1 MNDRETI
8 APSKQDANTGG
19 RLSIAGLAR
28 SGAIAGVIK
37 LASAGL
43 SFLMFVVIAMI
54 TDEREFGL
62 YSATYAGA
70 SLVSF
75 FASVG
80 QQSTVLRFWPQY
92 AEADDLS
99 SAHGL
104 MLRAIVVAF
113 AGVTVSSIL
122 VIAVGFAPYVGQG
135 TPEWLPLCLS
145 AAVLSLALA
154 WSEFA
159 SGAFRAKGALIYG
172 LLPRDV
178 IWRAATIAAVAALWY
193 MNVKITAV
201 SATLITAVLLIVVV
215 LPQSVSLLRDTFRAE
230 RQPLSLEQKAEFNN
244 VTLGLWG
251 VTSLPPALGQVST
264 LLVAGI
270 LGPEIAG
277 AVFVADR
284 TTRLV
289 VLALTGINQALAPEI
304 SGAFYG
310 GDKNHVQRTTS
321 LTALGSSAVA
331 IVILTIFWV
340 FGTQILGIFDHAYAT
355 PTMHTVLIVFGIGAT
370 VAAACGPLELVMQ
383 LTGLQNSLLKLLIIV
398 NIIGLAVTALMT
410 YLFGPIGSAAGIAG
424 TVITWNLIG
433 VGISRRAIGINPSIA
448 GLFAKSRPSRLDPVT
463 RSAS

>member
-1 MNDRETI
+1 MKDLETI
-8 APSKQDANTGG
+8 VRPNASVGG
-19 RLSIAGLAR
+19 RLSIAGLLR

-43 SFLMFVVIAMI
+43 SFVMFVVIAMI

-92 AEADDLS
+92 AGADDLS

-104 MLRAIVVAF
+104 MLRAIIVAL

-122 VIAVGFAPYVGQG
+122 VIAVGFAPYVGND

-145 AAVLSLALA
+145 AALLSLALA

-159 SGAFRAKGALIYG
+159 SGAFRAKGALIAG

-193 MNVKITAV
+193 LDVEITAV
-201 SATLITAVLLIVVV
+201 SATLITAVLLVVVV
-215 LPQSVSLLRDTFRAE
+215 LPQSVTLLRATFRAQ
-230 RQPLSLEQKAEFNN
+230 RKPLSLEQKAEFNS

-264 LLVAGI
+264 LLVAAI

-284 TTRLV
+284 TARLAE
-289 VLALTGINQALAPEI
+289 LALSGINQALAPEI
-304 SGAFYG
+304 SGAFYSG
-310 GDKNHVQRTTS
+310 NKRHVQYTTS

-331 IVILTIFWV
+331 IVILAIFLV
-340 FGTQILGIFDHAYAT
+340 FGKQILGIFDHAYAT
-355 PTMHTVLIVFGIGAT
+355 STMHLVLIIFGVGGT
-370 VAAACGPLELVMQ
+370 VTASCGPMGLVLQ
-383 LTGLQNSLLKLLIIV
+383 LTGLQHSLLKLLVVV
-398 NIIGLAVTALMT
+398 NVIGLSMTALMT
-410 YLFGPIGSAAGIAG
+410 YLVGPIGAAAGIAG
-424 TVITWNLIG
+424 TTITWTIIG
-433 VGISRRAIGINPSIA
+433 VGISRRAIGINPSIV
-448 GLFAKSRPSRLDPVT
+448 GLFANRRASSVDPVP
-463 RSAS
+463 RSAT

>member
-1 MNDRETI
+1 M
-8 APSKQDANTGG
+8 
-19 RLSIAGLAR
+19 SIAGLAR
-28 SGAIAGVIK
+28 SGAIAGIIK
-37 LASAGL
+37 LTSAGL
-43 SFLMFVVIAMI
+43 SFLMFVIIAMV

-92 AEADDLS
+92 AGADDLS

-104 MLRAIVVAF
+104 MHRAIVVAL
-113 AGVTVSSIL
+113 AGVTVSSVL
-122 VIAVGFAPYVGQG
+122 VVAVGFAPYVGNG
-135 TPEWLPLCLS
+135 TPECLPLCLS

-154 WSEFA
+154 WSEFS
-159 SGAFRAKGALIYG
+159 SGAFRAKGALISG

-178 IWRAATIAAVAALWY
+178 FWRAATIAAVALLWY
-193 MNVKITAV
+193 LHVEITAV
-201 SATLITAVLLIVVV
+201 TATLLTAGLLILAV
-215 LPQSVSLLRDTFRAE
+215 LPQTVALLRDTLGSQRD
-230 RQPLSLEQKAEFNN
+230 PLSAEQKAEFKT

-284 TTRLV
+284 TARLV
-289 VLALTGINQALAPEI
+289 VLALSGINQALAPEI
-304 SGAFYG
+304 SGAFYS

-321 LTALGSSAVA
+321 LTALASSAVA
-331 IVILTIFWV
+331 IVILAIFWG

-355 PTMHTVLIVFGIGAT
+355 PTMHTVLLVFGVGAT
-370 VAAACGPLELVMQ
+370 VAAACGPMELVMQ
-383 LTGLQNSLLKLLIIV
+383 LTGLQNSLLKLLITV
-398 NIIGLAVTALMT
+398 NIIGLAITALLT
-410 YLFGPIGSAAGIAG
+410 YLFGAIGSAVGIAG
-424 TVITWNLIG
+424 TVIVWNIIG
-433 VGISRRAIGINPSIA
+433 VMIACRAIAINPSIV
-448 GLFAKSRPSRLDPVT
+448 GLFAGGRPSRFDPAT